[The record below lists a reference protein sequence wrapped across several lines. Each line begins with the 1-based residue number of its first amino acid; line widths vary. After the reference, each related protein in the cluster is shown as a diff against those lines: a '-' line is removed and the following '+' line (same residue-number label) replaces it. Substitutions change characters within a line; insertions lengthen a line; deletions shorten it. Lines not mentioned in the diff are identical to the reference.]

1 MDNTEK
7 LLNEIDKIKFKDYL
21 PEEFNSLP
29 HNVVTKLKEE
39 HLSITAAES
48 LTAGMFQSTLSQIS
62 GASQVFSGGFV
73 TYSDDVK
80 SKLLGIDP
88 KLIKKYTVVSDQV
101 AKEMAQKSAQTMDAD
116 IGVGLTGVAGPDAL
130 EGNPVGTV
138 FIGVFNVLNSNL
150 KVKEFHFSGDRNSI
164 RLKSVIAAFALVEE
178 II

>member
-21 PEEFNSLP
+21 PEDFKELP
-29 HNVVTKLKEE
+29 YNVVTELKKQQ
-39 HLSITAAES
+39 LSITAAES
-48 LTAGMFQSTLSQIS
+48 LTSGMFQSTLAQVP

-88 KLIKKYTVVSDQV
+88 ELIEKYTVVSNQV
-101 AKEMAQKSAQTMDAD
+101 AQEMAQKSAKVLGVD

-138 FIGVFNVLNSNL
+138 FIGAFNVSNSNL

-164 RLKSVIAAFALVEE
+164 RLKSVVAAFALVQE

>member
-1 MDNTEK
+1 MDNTEE
-7 LLNEIDKIKFKDYL
+7 LLKEIDKVEFKDYV
-21 PEEFNSLP
+21 PEALDYLP
-29 HNVVTKLKEE
+29 HNVVTKLKEK

-48 LTAGMFQSTLSQIS
+48 LTSGMFQSTLTQVP

-80 SKLLGIDP
+80 SQFLGIDP
-88 KLIKKYTVVSDQV
+88 KLIEKYTVVSGPV
-101 AKEMAQKSAQTMDAD
+101 AEAMARFSAKVVKSD

-138 FIGVFNVLNSNL
+138 FIGAFNQSSNKL
-150 KVKEFHFSGDRNSI
+150 EVKEFHFSGDRNSI
-164 RLKSVIAAFALVEE
+164 RLKSTLAAFALVEE

>member
-7 LLNEIDKIKFKDYL
+7 ILNEIDQIKFKDYI
-21 PEEFNSLP
+21 PEEFYYLP
-29 HNVVTKLKEE
+29 HNVVTVLKKKN
-39 HLSITAAES
+39 LSITAAES
-48 LTAGMFQSTLSQIS
+48 LTSGMFQSTVSQVP

-88 KLIKKYTVVSDQV
+88 KLIEENTVVSAPV
-101 AKEMAQKSAQTMDAD
+101 AKAMAQQASRVLHAD

-130 EGNPVGTV
+130 EGSPVGTV
-138 FIGVFNVLNSNL
+138 FIGVSNSLSNDVR
-150 KVKEFHFSGDRNSI
+150 VKEFHFSGDRNSI
-164 RLKSVIAAFALVEE
+164 RLKSVVAAFVLVEE